1 MTSRDYPT
9 LLLTTPKPH
18 VLLVTLNR
26 PEAANAFNT
35 QMAKDLLE
43 VFEALA
49 LDPGETRTVVLT
61 GKGTRAFCAGADLK
75 ERNGMSDEAWGRQ
88 HLLFE
93 RMIRAILNCPL
104 PLIGAV
110 NGAAYGGG
118 CEISAA
124 VDFLYAAETA
134 RFAQTE
140 TKLGIFPG
148 IGGTQN
154 LARAVGARRAKE
166 FILTGKPFSAA
177 EALDWGLANAV
188 FPQDRLLD
196 EALATAAA
204 IAANAPI
211 CGAAGKASDPP
222 RAPDVARRW
231 SLLRNR
237 GLQPHHSDRG
247 PARGHPCVQ
256 RKTQTPVSRSLMD
269 SANLQVIGP
278 LQQR

>member
-1 MTSRDYPT
+1 MDDGSGKMTSRDYPT
-9 LLLTTPKPH
+9 LVVTTPKPH

-49 LDPGETRTVVLT
+49 LDPGETRAVVLT
-61 GKGTRAFCAGADLK
+61 GAGTRAFCAGADLK

-118 CEISAA
+118 CEIAAA

-140 TKLGIFPG
+140 TKLGIVPG

-154 LARAVGARRAKE
+154 LARAVGERRAKE
-166 FILTGKPFSAA
+166 LILTGKPFSAA

-211 CGAAGKASDPP
+211 AVRQAK
-222 RAPDVARRW
+222 RAIH
-231 SLLRNR
+231 R
-237 GLQPHHSDRG
+237 GLQMSLAEGLCFEIEAYNRTIPTEDRQEG
-247 PARGHPCVQ
+247 ILAFNEKRQPRFRG
-256 RKTQTPVSRSLMD
+256 R
-269 SANLQVIGP
+269 
-278 LQQR
+278 